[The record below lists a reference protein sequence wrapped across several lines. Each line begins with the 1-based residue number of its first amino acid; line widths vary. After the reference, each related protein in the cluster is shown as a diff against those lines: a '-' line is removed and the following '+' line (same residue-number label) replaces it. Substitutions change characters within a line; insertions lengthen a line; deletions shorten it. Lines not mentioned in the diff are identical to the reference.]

1 LLRIEIIKQERN
13 NPMTARELKYMYIEE
28 AMSILDNEEL
38 MEKVLKAIRRCK
50 KAIKAVQK
58 EDEEDFISG
67 GVSALQFTRE
77 EQIAELRESEED
89 YKAGR
94 FRSSEEVFR
103 SLEEKYPFLCE

>member
-1 LLRIEIIKQERN
+1 MSRIEIIKQERN

-58 EDEEDFISG
+58 EEEDFISG
-67 GVSALQFTRE
+67 GVPALQITRE
-77 EQIAELRESEED
+77 ELIAELRESEED